1 MYKAMTIEKTPIEG
15 LLVLQTENHE
25 DNRGSFQKLFN
36 RDWFAEQGLATDFC
50 EFYYS
55 VNRKN
60 VVRGMHFQTPPADHV
75 KLVYVSHGR
84 IMDAVVDIR
93 KDSSTYGMCFT
104 IELDARQGKYLYIPK
119 GLAHGFMAIEE
130 GSIINYAQTSCYDK
144 EHDCGI
150 DSMSVGVDWGVV
162 EPIRSGRDLTF
173 PTLDKF
179 ESPF

>member
-1 MYKAMTIEKTPIEG
+1 MTINKTPIEG
-15 LLVLQTENHE
+15 LLILQTENHE

-36 RDWFAEQGLATDFC
+36 HDFFAEHGLDTDFR

-55 VNRKN
+55 VNHKD

-93 KDSSTYGMCFT
+93 KGSATYGKCYS
-104 IELDARQGKYLYIPK
+104 IELDAKQGKYLYIPK
-119 GLAHGFMAIEE
+119 GLAHGFVSLEE
-130 GSIINYAQTSCYDK
+130 GSIVNYAQTSCYDK

-150 DSMSVGVDWGVV
+150 DSMSVGVEWGVTH
-162 EPIRSGRDLTF
+162 PTRSGRDLTF
-173 PTLDKF
+173 PALDKF

>member
-1 MYKAMTIEKTPIEG
+1 MTIQQTPIEG

-25 DNRGSFQKLFN
+25 DNRGSFQKLVNHDF
-36 RDWFAEQGLATDFC
+36 FTEHGLATDFC

-55 VNRKN
+55 VNHKD

-93 KDSSTYGMCFT
+93 KGSATYGRCFT
-104 IELDARQGKYLYIPK
+104 VELDDKQGKYLYISK
-119 GLAHGFMAIEE
+119 GLAHGFVSLEDDTIV
-130 GSIINYAQTSCYDK
+130 NYAQTSCYNK
-144 EHDCGI
+144 EHDCGV
-150 DSMSVGVDWGVV
+150 DSMSVGVDWGVK

-173 PTLDKF
+173 PALDKF